1 MGIRLARHSTGRA
14 PCPCAVHVCAPPVP
28 VPGVHAPSA
37 RRSPLIRRPVRVNQA
52 RLLSLRRW
60 RAVPR
65 ERVATFSRLPPSL
78 LACLSGGW
86 ILTCCARWGSV
97 ARPPARPLGPA
108 KHGPSA
114 HHSEG
119 VVMFH
124 LCAASG
130 RGRICAVLR
139 QLHAGSRSDRTPCCS
154 APRLCARLCMRLR
167 VSAQQCAL
175 GRPWPVMTS
184 SVGGSACILANAQ
197 GDLLLSVD
205 GVETRGRSPAQ
216 VPSSRVSAQT
226 MQP

>member
-1 MGIRLARHSTGRA
+1 MTEAMGEPEEDGDVGIRLARHSTGRA

-97 ARPPARPLGPA
+97 ARPPARPPA
-108 KHGPSA
+108 RTSKTWSERASLRGRGDVSSVCCVWARAHLRSA
-114 HHSEG
+114 PAAACWQSQRPHALLQRAE
-119 VVMFH
+119 VVRPPVYAVASFGTAVRPRAALACDDV
-124 LCAASG
+124 LCGWLCVHFGKRSG
-130 RGRICAVLR
+130 RLAALR
-139 QLHAGSRSDRTPCCS
+139 
-154 APRLCARLCMRLR
+154 
-167 VSAQQCAL
+167 
-175 GRPWPVMTS
+175 
-184 SVGGSACILANAQ
+184 
-197 GDLLLSVD
+197 
-205 GVETRGRSPAQ
+205 
-216 VPSSRVSAQT
+216 
-226 MQP
+226 